1 LSSPPAS
8 SVGCIEKTT
17 ISSASS
23 SSSSLPN
30 SHTTNYSLLKNLNNK
45 SANDSLAAAASAS
58 KHDIDTDD
66 INNGIK

>member
-17 ISSASS
+17 ISSAS